1 MIAHRNRSIALAA
14 AAIGVTMTAPAVAS
28 QDAKKAA
35 VSPTP
40 VRLDTPSGLPVPRFV
55 SLKAEKTFCR
65 VGPTFAHPVRITFMR
80 RALPVMVVAET
91 TDHWRKIRDAE
102 GDECWTHKAKLSGV
116 ETAMVLEDGLALR
129 ARPDDKAP
137 ARALLGRGLVARVET
152 SRGEWLQV
160 TADGVRGWAPQDGF
174 WGGGFQTAN
183 AASQN

>member
-1 MIAHRNRSIALAA
+1 MIAHRNRRLALAA
-14 AAIGVTMTAPAVAS
+14 AAVCVTMAAPAVGS
-28 QDAKKAA
+28 QDAKGVA

-80 RALPVMVVAET
+80 RSLPVMVVAET

-102 GDECWTHKAKLSGV
+102 GDECWTHKTKLSGV
-116 ETAMVLEDGLALR
+116 ETAIVLEEGLALR
-129 ARPDDKAP
+129 ARPDAEAP
-137 ARALLGRGLVARVET
+137 ARALLGRGLVARVEA

-160 TADGVRGWAPQDGF
+160 TAEGVRGWAPQTGL
-174 WGGGFQTAN
+174 WGGRFASAD